1 MYHCSVQLHLV
12 LQSPKCSKTFL
23 KSLVQ
28 RHAQSTLSW
37 MQPNIVLSLQCLEVS
52 LADLPIWVVQLTNG
66 WWGDSK
72 LQGTK
77 KANTFSYLQHC
88 CLQPLNTTRL
98 CCWVRQMDIACNAA
112 TPYKLAHLAQSNL
125 LHYQTHYSWHGI
137 KLYGIMI
144 LGLKKYLDG
153 NIHPSIHYM
162 VPSKT
167 NPLTCQTWQI
177 WVYTIILTHFF
188 LLLSWSPLQS
198 QCFSLSSST

>member
-37 MQPNIVLSLQCLEVS
+37 MMPNIVLSLQCLEVS
-52 LADLPIWVVQLTNG
+52 LADLPMWVVQLSPCCLLILSVCRQFLTNG

-125 LHYQTHYSWHGI
+125 LHYKTHHSWHGI
-137 KLYGIMI
+137 KL
-144 LGLKKYLDG
+144 
-153 NIHPSIHYM
+153 
-162 VPSKT
+162 
-167 NPLTCQTWQI
+167 
-177 WVYTIILTHFF
+177 
-188 LLLSWSPLQS
+188 
-198 QCFSLSSST
+198 